1 MDGFPK
7 TQKLIKQELTKLNK
21 TKLQILQRLPIVPS
35 GNKIFEQEFLND
47 VENGIVRVYGPE
59 GKIKTVGKFK
69 NGLREGNWQDM
80 DAMGRT
86 LKKYTYVNGK
96 LPDEDN

>member
-1 MDGFPK
+1 M
-7 TQKLIKQELTKLNK
+7 
-21 TKLQILQRLPIVPS
+21 
-35 GNKIFEQEFLND
+35 
-47 VENGIVRVYGPE
+47 RVYGPE